1 MECRV
6 IQRLNRKK
14 QVDESR
20 EFKYLKEI
28 SQQLTGFEENDS
40 AETSVLGS
48 VDVHLLK
55 FGHRF
60 LESFD
65 FTEKA

>member
-14 QVDESR
+14 VDESR

-28 SQQLTGFEENDS
+28 PKQLTGFEENDS

-48 VDVHLLK
+48 VDVHLLELCY
-55 FGHRF
+55 RF